1 VNLVNLTIPTH
12 DFLGHD
18 SIASLGEVAQSSL
31 DSLRELGLLSMS
43 QFSSQ
48 SSGELSSLVQGLES
62 LVGISS
68 LGGSSSHLRVNGEN
82 ASDTLSDL
90 LNLSKLGTSTT
101 RNLGD
106 AELSEFTLQFT
117 ELLEEILLFLASE
130 LMSLNF
136 DHLDLETLNELCRI
150 REYSRKMAIYRANR
164 TEQKFCTTVCDGL
177 LRVSSMNIDFFDH

>member
-1 VNLVNLTIPTH
+1 VNLVILTILTH
-12 DFLGHD
+12 DCLGHD

-31 DSLRELGLLSMS
+31 DSLRELGLLSS
-43 QFSSQ
+43 GQLSSQ
-48 SSGELSSLVQGLES
+48 SSGELLSLVQRLVS

-68 LGGSSSHLRVNGEN
+68 LRGRSSHLRVDSED

-106 AELSEFTLQFT
+106 AELSELTLQIS

-130 LMSLNF
+130 LVSLNF
-136 DHLDLETLNELCRI
+136 DHLDPETL
-150 REYSRKMAIYRANR
+150 
-164 TEQKFCTTVCDGL
+164 QGL
-177 LRVSSMNIDFFDH
+177 